1 MELDQKVHY
10 EAYIREKKDAI
21 LEDRK
26 ATIFDD
32 DQRSHVSA
40 VKDKYAGLGE
50 AMDAKSKASGIA

>member
-1 MELDQKVHY
+1 MHY

-50 AMDAKSKASGIA
+50 VMDSKSRVSSIA